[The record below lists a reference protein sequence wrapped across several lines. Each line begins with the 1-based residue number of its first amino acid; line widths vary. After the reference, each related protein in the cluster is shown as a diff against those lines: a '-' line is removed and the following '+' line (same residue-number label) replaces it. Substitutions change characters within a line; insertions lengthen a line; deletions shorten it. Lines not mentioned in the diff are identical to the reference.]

1 MELSREKTLP
11 QLASEYECTA
21 CLACENVC
29 PKQAIDHYFAQD
41 GHVYVKVDRKSCIG
55 CLKCQQVCEK
65 SRSYYGENNLL
76 ASKLY
81 AAWTNNVKDRAFA
94 TSGGVFAA
102 LARTILE
109 SGGCVIGAELEG
121 FNCKHTVIYSSD
133 DIHRLQGSKYMASS
147 MEAVYTIISEELPN
161 RDVLFSGV
169 GCQCAGVLAFFE
181 RFKTNYKL
189 YTVDL
194 VCGGIPSR
202 VIIDKFIANY
212 PEVTGL
218 SSFRSKEKY
227 ELKVT
232 TQHGCKTI
240 MEKSLPLHGF
250 NCGLT
255 NRYCCYECKFAKIHR
270 CTDLTIGD
278 LWDKSILRDE
288 HAKGISMILIHSSN
302 GQNIVHD
309 SDLSI
314 NSIEWEGPLLHN
326 KRILCGH
333 QNIYYPRRKL
343 TYLLDHMSYNRFK
356 KLFTMTMRAT
366 DVDLLIFRVYR
377 YVRERLLTRRNQHMI
392 KQILKFYGQ

>member
-1 MELSREKTLP
+1 M
-11 QLASEYECTA
+11 
-21 CLACENVC
+21 
-29 PKQAIDHYFAQD
+29 
-41 GHVYVKVDRKSCIG
+41 
-55 CLKCQQVCEK
+55 
-65 SRSYYGENNLL
+65 
-76 ASKLY
+76 
-81 AAWTNNVKDRAFA
+81 
-94 TSGGVFAA
+94 
-102 LARTILE
+102 
-109 SGGCVIGAELEG
+109 CV
-121 FNCKHTVIYSSD
+121 
-133 DIHRLQGSKYMASS
+133 
-147 MEAVYTIISEELPN
+147 
-161 RDVLFSGV
+161 
-169 GCQCAGVLAFFE
+169 
-181 RFKTNYKL
+181 
-189 YTVDL
+189 
-194 VCGGIPSR
+194 
-202 VIIDKFIANY
+202 
-212 PEVTGL
+212 
-218 SSFRSKEKY
+218 
-227 ELKVT
+227 
-232 TQHGCKTI
+232 
-240 MEKSLPLHGF
+240 
-250 NCGLT
+250 